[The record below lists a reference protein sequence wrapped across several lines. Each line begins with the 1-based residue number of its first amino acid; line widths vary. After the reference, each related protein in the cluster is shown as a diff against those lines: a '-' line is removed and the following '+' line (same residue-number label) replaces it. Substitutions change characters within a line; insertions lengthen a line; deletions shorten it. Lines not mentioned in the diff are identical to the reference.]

1 MKIDLRDTT
10 FIIPIRIES
19 EDRLRNVITICC
31 FLLENFNTRIILK
44 EVDSTSIFKER
55 ALPQIKLYLGNNV
68 DDLTHIFEKIDPD
81 DPIFYR
87 MRYINQMLSMV
98 DTTVVANYD
107 CDVLLPISTYL
118 KSEKAIVEDG
128 FDVIY
133 PYAFG
138 DENNGL
144 QFCRQVWA
152 DDDVVSSF
160 LSEDCNFS
168 ILDSKSTTAKAQYGH
183 VQFFNKSSYID
194 AGMENE
200 NFRSW
205 GPEDQE
211 RYYRFEKLG
220 YKIGRVN
227 DYVYHIEHSRGQD
240 SDYANPYH
248 GDNVNLFNYLKSLTQ
263 QELRSY
269 YSSQKYLRKY

>member
-1 MKIDLRDTT
+1 MKKDLRDTT
-10 FIIPIRIES
+10 FVIPIRIES

-44 EVDSTSIFKER
+44 EVDSTSIFEER
-55 ALPQIKLYLGNNV
+55 ALPQIKRYLDNNV

-98 DTTVVANYD
+98 DTKVVANYD

-128 FDVIY
+128 FDAIY

>member
-1 MKIDLRDTT
+1 MKKDLRDTT
-10 FIIPIRIES
+10 FVIPIRIES

-44 EVDSTSIFKER
+44 EVDSTSIFEER
-55 ALPQIKLYLGNNV
+55 ALPQIKRYLDNNV

-98 DTTVVANYD
+98 DTKVVANYD

-128 FDVIY
+128 FDAIY

-183 VQFFNKSSYID
+183 VQFFNKSSYIA

-248 GDNVNLFNYLKSLTQ
+248 GDNVNLFDYLKSLTQ